1 MELCSG
7 IFLCCLYCTDSGE
20 IRYELRIK
28 IKDISYIIDHQDFKW
43 SCYYYRNFP
52 ICLESILLKWQ
63 IIFNQ
68 RLFPGSN
75 PLFTSTNIIE
85 IAEL

>member
-7 IFLCCLYCTDSGE
+7 IFSFCLNCTDGRA
-20 IRYELRIK
+20 IRYERRVK
-28 IKDISYIIDHQDFKW
+28 AKNISNIIIYHDLKW

-52 ICLESILLKWQ
+52 ICTESILLKWQ
-63 IIFNQ
+63 IFNQ

-75 PLFTSTNIIE
+75 PLFTSTNIID
-85 IAEL
+85 ITEL

>member
-7 IFLCCLYCTDSGE
+7 MFSCCLNCTDGTV
-20 IRYELRIK
+20 IRYERRIK
-28 IKDISYIIDHQDFKW
+28 TKDISNIIIHQDLKW

-52 ICLESILLKWQ
+52 ICTESILLKWQ

-75 PLFTSTNIIE
+75 PLFTSTNIID
-85 IAEL
+85 ITEL